1 MLTPEQAKAVKKQMT
16 EHIEKGFP
24 PEKQEFAKQQILAM
38 NPEQLEEFL
47 KRSNIKVA
55 GLDTQSHQTSQHT
68 KSAQQQCVFCSIV
81 SNQVDS
87 YKIGENKKAVAV
99 LEINPLSKGH
109 VIIIPNEHISSSD
122 KIPSLAFSLAKE
134 VGKRIKAKLKAKK
147 VEISSSNLFGHEIIN
162 VIPFYKKE
170 APTERD
176 HAKPEELLE
185 LQKILF
191 KTKKIKTFKT
201 EKKTRKLKKKK
212 TASKKPGEKIW
223 LPRRIP

>member
-1 MLTPEQAKAVKKQMT
+1 MLTPEQEKAVKKQMI
-16 EHIEKGFP
+16 EHIKKGFP

-38 NPEQLEEFL
+38 NSEQLEEFL

-68 KSAQQQCVFCSIV
+68 KSVQQQCVFCSIV
-81 SNQVDS
+81 SGQVDS
-87 YKIGENKKAVAV
+87 YKIEENKKALAV
-99 LEINPLSKGH
+99 LEINPLSEGH
-109 VIIIPNEHISSSD
+109 IIIIPKEHVSSSD

-162 VIPFYKKE
+162 IIPVYKDGT
-170 APTERD
+170 PTERS
-176 HAKPEELLE
+176 HAKPDELSE

-191 KTKKIKTFKT
+191 KTKKLNRPKT
-201 EKKTRKLKKKK
+201 KKENRKKIN
-212 TASKKPGEKIW
+212 SKKEKIW